1 MQARGLPPHAGLVGP
16 GVNVCVGCGR
26 TVRVGMGG
34 NVTRRVLV
42 MIRRVLVIMRRVLVT
57 GPGMAGGSPHL
68 PDRQV
73 MSRSQSFSVS
83 QGSPGGGQV
92 SVSGLDWGKGTL
104 SERTSAM
111 SGPSACGI
119 GSRLGCRSDSDINR
133 GGSDGSC
140 RAGCRNWFRISA
152 SARGAGKFAVAVNL
166 GLAGDA

>member
-1 MQARGLPPHAGLVGP
+1 MQARGLLPHAGLVGP
-16 GVNVCVGCGR
+16 GPNVGVGWGR

-42 MIRRVLVIMRRVLVT
+42 TIRRVLVT
-57 GPGMAGGSPHL
+57 GTGMAGGSPHR
-68 PDRQV
+68 PERQV

-83 QGSPGGGQV
+83 QRSPGGRQV

-111 SGPSACGI
+111 SGPPACRI

-152 SARGAGKFAVAVNL
+152 SARGAGKVAVAVNL
-166 GLAGDA
+166 GLAGVA